1 MRFLRE
7 WVFANW
13 WLKLLALGLSFLLW
27 TIYATEPVAEVGYV
41 VPIEFRNVPATLE
54 LSGDVPAQAHVR
66 VRGRSILVRRLTPAD
81 LTVGVDLSHA
91 QPGEAALQL
100 TADQVVAPYGVTV
113 VGVAPSL
120 IRVPLIPRR
129 PSPQS
134 P

>member
-27 TIYATEPVAEVGYV
+27 TIYSAEPVAEVGYV
-41 VPIEFRNVPATLE
+41 VPIEFRNVPANLE
-54 LSGDVPAQAHVR
+54 ISGDVPAQVHVR

-81 LTVGVDLSHA
+81 LAISVDLSHA
-91 QPGEAALQL
+91 QVGETAFQL
-100 TADQVVAPYGVTV
+100 TPDQVAAPYAVTV
-113 VGVAPSL
+113 VGVTPSL

-129 PSPQS
+129 PSP
-134 P
+134 